1 MLTIQYLEDS
11 SELAGMDRSQ
21 VIERLQAAVEQLPIT
36 HLLIGWHLPSAL
48 LDACRRAADRLGL
61 RFLRWQPLLTTDKEI
76 QLDPS
81 WQVEGLA
88 GHKVAGY
95 RGLPEFTFTC
105 PNHPDAQEAV
115 REHLEALAHLGIYQ
129 GFFLDRIRF
138 PSPSPDPMVSLACF
152 CEHCCRKAGEDGLDL
167 VEARASI
174 MRLMQEENARISF
187 VKILLSGGSGRAETA
202 DEHSLHQFMS
212 FRQKS
217 VRDFLEL
224 AIRPLNDADVEIGLD
239 AFSPCLTSMVGQDLV
254 EMGKL
259 VDWVKLM
266 TYAHTLAPA
275 GLPYELLGWVHYL
288 IRSTHL
294 GETQALELVSQSTRL
309 QLPPGCHELEVNGLA
324 PLDLEKEVQRG
335 IESISQPVLAGVE
348 LVDLLGVTRLSP
360 SQIRADLAAIQRARP
375 SGLALSWDLLH
386 IPLERLELVR
396 PYFYGEN

>member
-36 HLLIGWHLPSAL
+36 HLLIGWHLPPAL
-48 LDACRRAADRLGL
+48 LDACWREADRLGL

-76 QLDPS
+76 QLDPK

-105 PNHPDAQEAV
+105 PNHPDAQQAV
-115 REHLEALAHLGIYQ
+115 LKHLEALAHLGIYQ

-152 CEHCCRKAGEDGLDL
+152 CEHCCQKAGEDGLDL
-167 VEARASI
+167 LEVRDSI
-174 MRLMQEENARISF
+174 IRLMQEENGRISF
-187 VKILLSGGSGRAETA
+187 VKILLSGGSGHAETA
-202 DEHSLHQFMS
+202 EEHSLYQFMA

-217 VRDFLEL
+217 VRDFLAL
-224 AIRPLNDADVEIGLD
+224 AIRPLKDAEMEIGLD
-239 AFSPCLTSMVGQDLV
+239 TFSPCLASMVGQDLV
-254 EMGKL
+254 DMGKL

-275 GLPYELLGWVHYL
+275 GLPYELLGWMHYL
-288 IRSTHL
+288 TRSTHL
-294 GETQALELVSQSTRL
+294 DETQALELVSQSTRML
-309 QLPPGCHELEVNGLA
+309 LPAGCHEFKVNGLS
-324 PLDLEKEVQRG
+324 PLDLEKEVLRG
-335 IESISQPVLAGVE
+335 IESVSQPVLTGVE
-348 LVDLLGVTRLSP
+348 LVDLPGVTRLSP

-396 PYFYGEN
+396 PYFYGGN